1 MIKEGETRMN
11 KLSGLERILTALEL
25 KEPDVVPH
33 FERVAQKV
41 RKAILP
47 GATEEEFIEH
57 MDLDGI
63 RFVDRIHSWSY
74 EMVDENKRIKRDQ
87 WGGLVRYTTEDNP
100 VPTKP
105 AIKSEKDL
113 DNYKAPDPDLPWRYE
128 RLRQLVERFKGKRAI
143 VVGVTDI
150 FALGRENFLGD
161 VGYFRAMVKNPDLID
176 KANEILLNYQ
186 MRYMK
191 NCAEAGADVFW
202 INGDWA
208 MTEKPMVSR
217 QFTERFLA
225 PPLKRLVEYSHSLG
239 IPCVKHTDGNIWP
252 IYDVILDTGIDG
264 LHPIDPMAG
273 MDIGEAKEKFGH
285 RVCLCGNVSC
295 AFSLVSGTVEE
306 VEQETKEV
314 IRKAGKGGGLICM
327 SSNSIHSGVN
337 PENYVAMVRAIRKYG
352 RYPLSFD

>member
-1 MIKEGETRMN
+1 MESMT
-11 KLSGLERILTALEL
+11 GLERIQTALKL
-25 KEPDVVPH
+25 KETDRDPH
-33 FERVAQKV
+33 FERVATTV
-41 RKAILP
+41 REAILP
-47 GATEEEFIEH
+47 GASEEDFIEH

-63 RFVDRIHSWSY
+63 RFVDRTHSWDY
-74 EMVDENKRIKRDQ
+74 EIFDEGKRIKKDQ

-100 VPTKP
+100 VPMEP

-113 DNYKAPDPDLPWRYE
+113 DTYELPDPDAPHRYKYLQ
-128 RLRQLVERFKGKRAI
+128 RLVKRFKGQRAI
-143 VVGVTDI
+143 MVGLTDI

-161 VGYFRAMVKNPDLID
+161 IGYFRAMVQNPELID
-176 KANEILLNYQ
+176 RANEIILDYQ
-186 MRYMK
+186 LRYAK
-191 NCAEAGADVFW
+191 NCIELGADALW

-217 QFTERFLA
+217 AFTERFLA
-225 PPLKRLVEYSHSLG
+225 PPLKKLVDFAHERG
-239 IPCVKHTDGNIWP
+239 IPCIKHTDGNIWP

-273 MDIGEAKEKFGH
+273 MDIGEAKEKFGD

-306 VEQETKEV
+306 VKQETKEV

-337 PENYVAMVRAIRKYG
+337 PKNYVAMVEAIREYG
-352 RYPLSFD
+352 SYPLALD